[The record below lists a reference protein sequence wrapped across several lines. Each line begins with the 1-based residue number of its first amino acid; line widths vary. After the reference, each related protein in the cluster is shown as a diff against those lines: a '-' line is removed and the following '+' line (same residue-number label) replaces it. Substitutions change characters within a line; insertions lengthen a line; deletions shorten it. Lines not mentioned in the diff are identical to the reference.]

1 MADIGVRIVG
11 EDQASSAFRSI
22 SEASRQTANDVGGLG
37 GAFNSM
43 SNTIASGVVKGQAVI
58 GLFNSILGAAQSV
71 TSAIGGFVQTTQSMN
86 SSLENTR
93 GSFGVLLGSAEK
105 AEEMINKMRIAA
117 QTTTMSFEEFRNSG
131 KYLLSFQFEASKVVD
146 ITKSIG
152 AAVYALNAQDGQVME
167 QSNIFTSVK
176 LNIYT

>member
-58 GLFNSILGAAQSV
+58 GLFNSILGAAQGV
-71 TSAIGGFVQTTQSMN
+71 TSAIGGFVQDAGTLVN
-86 SSLENTR
+86 YKYWSSSEND
-93 GSFGVLLGSAEK
+93 GSLNNYAWYHSFSPYERYGGGAG
-105 AEEMINKMRIAA
+105 A
-117 QTTTMSFEEFRNSG
+117 QTKN
-131 KYLLSFQFEASKVVD
+131 
-146 ITKSIG
+146 
-152 AAVYALNAQDGQVME
+152 
-167 QSNIFTSVK
+167 NIFYVRAVRSF
-176 LNIYT
+176 